1 MKIEVLFSEV
11 CNLSGDYQN
20 VEYLRQT
27 LPEAEFVFTA
37 LTQEPDFV
45 VNRPDMV
52 YMGTMCEATQR
63 RVIEKLM
70 PHKDRIEALI
80 EDGVVFLMT
89 GNACEVFCGEI
100 DYVTEELR
108 AHGLGLFNLTA
119 KTDLFRR
126 YNGKFLGD
134 VDGIPVVGFRS
145 QFSFLYGDNSEGYF
159 GKNQRSIG
167 INPDTDLEG
176 IRRKNFFGTNLQG
189 PILPLNPLF
198 CEHLI
203 RLAGGEAPAAHREAA
218 MAAYEQRLSEFR
230 SPSTVF

>member
-100 DYVTEELR
+100 NYVTEELR
-108 AHGLGLFNLTA
+108 THGLGLFNLTA

>member
-27 LPEAEFVFTA
+27 LPQAEFVFTA
-37 LTQEPDFV
+37 LTQEPDFA
-45 VNRPDMV
+45 VNRPDLV
-52 YMGTMCEATQR
+52 YMGTMTEATQR

-70 PHKDRIEALI
+70 PYKARIEALI
-80 EDGVVFLMT
+80 DDGVVFLMT
-89 GNACEVFCGEI
+89 GNACEVFCGRI
-100 DYVTEELR
+100 DYVTEELQ
-108 AHGLGLFNLTA
+108 AEGLGLFPLTA

-126 YNGKFLGD
+126 YNGKFLGE
-134 VDGIPVVGFRS
+134 VDGISVVGFRS
-145 QFSFLYGDNSEGYF
+145 QFSFLYGDNSECFF

-176 IRRKNFFGTNLQG
+176 VRRKNFFGTNLQG

-203 RLAGGEAPAAHREAA
+203 RLAGGDAPAAHREAA
-218 MAAYEQRLSEFR
+218 MAAYEQRLKEFR
-230 SPSTVF
+230 DPSVKF

>member
-63 RVIEKLM
+63 RVIEKLI

>member
-37 LTQEPDFV
+37 LTQEPDFAA
-45 VNRPDMV
+45 NRPDMI
-52 YMGTMCEATQR
+52 YMGTMTEATQR

-80 EDGVVFLMT
+80 DDGVVFLMT
-89 GNACEVFCGEI
+89 GNACEVFCGAI
-100 DYVTEELR
+100 DYVTEERR
-108 AHGLGLFNLTA
+108 AEGLGIFPLTA

-134 VDGIPVVGFRS
+134 VDGISVVGFRS
-145 QFSFLYGDNSEGYF
+145 QFSFLYGDNSQGYF

-176 IRRKNFFGTNLQG
+176 VRRKNFFGTNLQG

-203 RLAGGEAPAAHREAA
+203 RLAGGDAPAAHREAA
-218 MAAYEQRLSEFR
+218 MAAYEQRLKEFR
-230 SPSTVF
+230 DPSVKF

>member
-80 EDGVVFLMT
+80 DSGVVFLMT

-100 DYVTEELR
+100 NYVTEELR

>member
-100 DYVTEELR
+100 NYVTEELR

-230 SPSTVF
+230 SLSTVF

>member
-37 LTQEPDFV
+37 LTQEPDLAA
-45 VNRPDMV
+45 NRPDMI
-52 YMGTMCEATQR
+52 YMGTMTEATQR

-80 EDGVVFLMT
+80 DDGVVFLMT
-89 GNACEVFCGEI
+89 GNACEVFCGAI
-100 DYVTEELR
+100 DYVTEERR
-108 AHGLGLFNLTA
+108 AEGLGIFPLTA

-134 VDGIPVVGFRS
+134 VDGISVVGFRS
-145 QFSFLYGDNSEGYF
+145 QFSFLYGDNSQGYF

-176 IRRKNFFGTNLQG
+176 VRRKNFFGTNLQG

-203 RLAGGEAPAAHREAA
+203 RLAGGDAPAAHREAA
-218 MAAYEQRLSEFR
+218 MAAYEQRLKEFR
-230 SPSTVF
+230 DPSVKF